1 VKVRTRLLLFGAG
14 LPSVAMIVAVLL
26 AGQAFRWSLMRSLD
40 RALLAHAAVESV
52 SLFDG
57 PDGRPHLHM
66 GKSPLATEVRSFAP
80 VSGLFDERGVLVA
93 HYPEGAEPP
102 PRRSIERPAE
112 PRLRTHVE
120 PDGAEVRLTVVP
132 EAERGPI
139 PFTPEEAAEF
149 AGWELI
155 GDEAW
160 AMIDGFALRS
170 PLALTIPFSTSA
182 GTMRYPAVIPV
193 DSTPANGMPH
203 DSFLL
208 VFQLR
213 ATDRRRV
220 RRRLG
225 IIPPEVLSAVYQALD
240 RLTGRPHPTGQP

>member
-1 VKVRTRLLLFGAG
+1 MRPGEVWQVDYPLSEGREQAG
-14 LPSVAMIVAVLL
+14 P
-26 AGQAFRWSLMRSLD
+26 
-40 RALLAHAAVESV
+40 
-52 SLFDG
+52 
-57 PDGRPHLHM
+57 
-66 GKSPLATEVRSFAP
+66 
-80 VSGLFDERGVLVA
+80 
-93 HYPEGAEPP
+93 
-102 PRRSIERPAE
+102 RPA
-112 PRLRTHVE
+112 
-120 PDGAEVRLTVVP
+120 VV
-132 EAERGPI
+132 
-139 PFTPEEAAEF
+139 
-149 AGWELI
+149 LQ
-155 GDEAW
+155 D
-160 AMIDGFALRS
+160 DGFALRS

-240 RLTGRPHPTGQP
+240 RLTGRPHTTGQP